1 MASTK
6 LFSAVEPEETI
17 RARKSA
23 LDSFTNLV
31 PAEKKQQRYEQQNLQ
46 QQVADATLRQPNKAE
61 GGGTQSVGA
70 MGLGALGI
78 LGKGTAA
85 AAKQY
90 GEQGQRMD
98 QLNLAGAKQQQ
109 SMADSKT
116 KQAVT
121 NTVRGMENET
131 QKLARMVADRAF
143 QEGMSVKELL
153 FSKNNALADYAFE
166 VARDDFQ
173 KGRLSE
179 KEIRDL
185 TNTFALE
192 AEKKKNKADQYLKE
206 LEGEFSTNLTGHNI
220 ERLKSRMLATLAAQK
235 EALEAAAKAQATSQI
250 ASGIIGAVAAV
261 AGEDS
266 VWGKILE
273 RLSNTVGGKK

>member
-1 MASTK
+1 MANK
-6 LFSAVEPEETI
+6 LFAPVEPDETI
-17 RARKSA
+17 KARKSA

-31 PAEKKQQRYEQQNLQ
+31 PAERSQQKFEQQNLQ
-46 QQVADATLRQPNKAE
+46 QQVADATMRQPKKQQE
-61 GGGTQSVGA
+61 GGIESVGS

-78 LGKGTAA
+78 LGKGVTASA
-85 AAKQY
+85 DMY
-90 GEQGQRMD
+90 GKQGQTMD

-109 SMADSKT
+109 AMADSKT

-153 FSKNNALADYAFE
+153 FSKNNALADYALT
-166 VARDDFQ
+166 VAKDDFQ

-185 TNTFALE
+185 QNTFLLE
-192 AEKKKNKADQYLKE
+192 AEKKKNAAEQYLKT
-206 LEGEFSTNLTGHNI
+206 LEGDFATGMLGSNI
-220 ERLKSRMLATLAAQK
+220 ERTKSRYLAMQAAQK
-235 EALEAAAKAQATSQI
+235 EALEAAAKAQAMGSI
-250 ASGIIGAVAAV
+250 LEGIIG
-261 AGEDS
+261 
-266 VWGKILE
+266 
-273 RLSNTVGGKK
+273 VGGAVLGEEGVADWLKKIFKGVLG

>member
-1 MASTK
+1 MTNK
-6 LFSAVEPEETI
+6 LFAPVEPDETI
-17 RARKSA
+17 KARKSA

-31 PAEKKQQRYEQQNLQ
+31 PAERSQQKFEQQNLQ
-46 QQVADATLRQPNKAE
+46 QQVADATMRQPKKQQE
-61 GGGTQSVGA
+61 GGIESVGS

-78 LGKGTAA
+78 LGKGVTAA
-85 AAKQY
+85 ADMY
-90 GEQGQRMD
+90 GKQGQTMD

-109 SMADSKT
+109 AMADSKT

-153 FSKNNALADYAFE
+153 FSKNNALADYALT
-166 VARDDFQ
+166 VAKDDFQ

-185 TNTFALE
+185 QNTFLLE
-192 AEKKKNKADQYLKE
+192 AEKKKNAAEQYMKT
-206 LEGEFSTNLTGHNI
+206 LEGEFATGMFGSNI
-220 ERLKSRMLATLAAQK
+220 ERTKSRYLAMQAAHK
-235 EALEAAAKAQATSQI
+235 EALEAAAKAQAMGDI
-250 ASGIIGAVAAV
+250 LEGIIG
-261 AGEDS
+261 
-266 VWGKILE
+266 
-273 RLSNTVGGKK
+273 VGGAVLGEEGVADWLKKIFKGVLG